1 MLLGEPA
8 RTQLD
13 LPFKLFGFPI
23 RITAF
28 FWLAAVLLGYG
39 STQGDPQLLISWVL
53 AVLLSILIHELGH
66 AFAFRYFGTESRVV
80 LYHFGGLAIPDG
92 YGTGIQDPR
101 RQIAISF
108 AGPVAQIS
116 GALIVMALIAGTGH
130 QIRLVGFLGQLL
142 PEVDAPPIENER
154 LFFFTAYFLYVSVY
168 WALLNLLPI
177 YPLDGGQ
184 IARELFVIFNR
195 SDGIKNSLI
204 LSVCTAGAVGVFAL
218 LNGEIYM
225 VMMFGML
232 GASSYQTLQAYL
244 GRGGGFGGRW

>member
-13 LPFKLFGFPI
+13 LQFPLFRFPI

-39 STQGDPQLLISWVL
+39 STQGDPQLLVSWVL

-66 AFAFRYFGTESRVV
+66 AFAFRYFGIESRVV

-92 YGTGIQDPR
+92 YGSGGQDPR

-108 AGPVAQIS
+108 AGPVAQIL

-130 QIRLVGFLGQLL
+130 RIPLVGFLGQLL
-142 PEVDAPPIENER
+142 PEVDAPDIANSQ
-154 LFFFTAYFLYVSVY
+154 LSFFTVFFLYVSVY

-218 LNGEIYM
+218 TNGELYM
-225 VMMFGML
+225 VILFGML
-232 GASSYQTLQAYL
+232 AASSYQTLQAYL